1 MYLDLACSD
10 CALTWPV
17 LSRVAEAYGH
27 QAEFL
32 YRLFPLPYH
41 RNAFTAAKVRRS
53 WHLMYSIVY
62 VVHDESGQNTAV
74 HLWPKQGMC
83 GTAL

>member
-1 MYLDLACSD
+1 MQVEVYLDLACSD

-17 LSRVAEAYGH
+17 LSQVADAYGH

-41 RNAFTAAKVRRS
+41 RNAFTAAKVKRAGQ
-53 WHLMYSIVY
+53 
-62 VVHDESGQNTAV
+62 VVEFRTFGQNIV
-74 HLWPKQGMC
+74 P
-83 GTAL
+83 